1 MSVGNHAHH
10 RLVSQCREMR
20 VIRWRVK
27 DGVVDYFHG
36 AFSLIHRNSREEAG
50 NLFCQSELI
59 FYIKHNG
66 IGVFFAV
73 NAATG
78 IKKGKNTQRGC
89 AFLPFCLVRACFPRC
104 QGPPPFLKFGFQF
117 FRNGGNG
124 KMPYTQDHRS
134 SIETNS
140 TGGGKSARI
149 PQRGNIFEKF
159 QKYFR
164 KLCQNRTFH
173 SG

>member
-10 RLVSQCREMR
+10 RLVSQYREMR

-59 FYIKHNG
+59 FYIRRNG
-66 IGVFFAV
+66 IGAFFAV

-78 IKKGKNTQRGC
+78 IKKAKTHSVAVR
-89 AFLPFCLVRACFPRC
+89 FCLFA
-104 QGPPPFLKFGFQF
+104 L
-117 FRNGGNG
+117 
-124 KMPYTQDHRS
+124 
-134 SIETNS
+134 
-140 TGGGKSARI
+140 
-149 PQRGNIFEKF
+149 
-159 QKYFR
+159 
-164 KLCQNRTFH
+164 
-173 SG
+173 